1 MDAINFITY
10 NVNGMQNKGKRNKV
24 FNFIKNKLHSGICFF
39 QEFHSTPECEKV
51 WKNEWG
57 GKIFYSHGTSNS
69 TGVAIGFSENLNINI
84 NEHKISRDE
93 LGRVLIIEAT
103 YDDKNF
109 LLINL
114 YNANNE
120 KDQVEVLDT
129 LCKLL
134 DNHNTDGD
142 CHTILSGDF
151 NIIFDT
157 ILDASGG
164 SPSLKKKT
172 IAKLIS
178 ITEML
183 DTCNGFRIRQPKLQ
197 RFFFSA

>member
-1 MDAINFITY
+1 M
-10 NVNGMQNKGKRNKV
+10 
-24 FNFIKNKLHSGICFF
+24 
-39 QEFHSTPECEKV
+39 
-51 WKNEWG
+51 
-57 GKIFYSHGTSNS
+57 FYSHGTSNS
-69 TGVAIGFSENLNINI
+69 TGVAIGFSQNLNINI
-84 NEHKISRDE
+84 NEQKISRDE
-93 LGRVLIIEAT
+93 FGRVLIIEAT

-114 YNANNE
+114 YNAKNE
-120 KDQVEVLDT
+120 KDQIEVLDT

-134 DNHNTDGD
+134 ENHNTDGY

-164 SPSLKKKT
+164 NPSLKKKT
-172 IAKLIS
+172 IAKIIY

-183 DTCNGFRIRQPKLQ
+183 DTCDAFRIRYPKLQ
-197 RFFFSA
+197 RFSFRYKNPSLQRRLDYIFSCKQSARMYL

>member
-1 MDAINFITY
+1 M
-10 NVNGMQNKGKRNKV
+10 
-24 FNFIKNKLHSGICFF
+24 
-39 QEFHSTPECEKV
+39 
-51 WKNEWG
+51 
-57 GKIFYSHGTSNS
+57 
-69 TGVAIGFSENLNINI
+69 
-84 NEHKISRDE
+84 
-93 LGRVLIIEAT
+93 LIIEAT
-103 YDDKNF
+103 YDDKNI

-134 DNHNTDGD
+134 ENHKTDGD

-178 ITEML
+178 ITEMI
-183 DTCNGFRIRQPKLQ
+183 DTCDAFRIRHPKLQ
-197 RFFFSA
+197 RFSFQRKNPSLQRRLEYIFSRKQFTRMYS